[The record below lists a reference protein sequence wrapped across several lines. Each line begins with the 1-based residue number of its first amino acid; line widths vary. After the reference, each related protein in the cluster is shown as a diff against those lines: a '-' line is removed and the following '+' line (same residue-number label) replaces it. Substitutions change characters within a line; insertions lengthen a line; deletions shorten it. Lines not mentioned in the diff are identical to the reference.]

1 VKHKIKALLATS
13 VLAISLLLALLVY
26 PSSGADRANFVF
38 AASFPTET
46 TRIINAGIYYGGT
59 QMAFF
64 TEDGQ
69 TAYAEVGQKV
79 DNIYTTI
86 SVSDDYVG
94 VDWFTD
100 AIANTRVYCTLS
112 HPTAGTI
119 FAGYITARQ
128 LTYRPGNGA
137 EGYILIVGFEN
148 FSEHTLI
155 AGTYTLTTLYQIYA

>member
-1 VKHKIKALLATS
+1 MKHKIKALLATS
-13 VLAISLLLALLVY
+13 VLAVSLILALLVY

-46 TRIINAGIYYGGT
+46 TYIANAGIYYGGT

-64 TEDGQ
+64 TADGQ

-79 DNIYTTI
+79 DNIYTT
-86 SVSDDYVG
+86 VSLSDEYVG

-100 AIANTRVYCTLS
+100 AIAYSRVYCTLS

-128 LTYRPGNGA
+128 LTYNPYYGF
-137 EGYILIVGFEN
+137 ITIVGFEN